1 MKRIEIFDSMLR
13 DGAQGEGVAFSV
25 IDKLNIVKALDAF
38 GVDYIEAGNPGS
50 NPKDI
55 EFFEQAQHLKLKHA
69 KLCAFGSTCRKGR
82 KPEEDFNVRSLMDAK
97 TDVIVIFG
105 KAWDLHVLKVLNT
118 TLKENLRMVKDT
130 VAFLKAAGK
139 EVIFDAEHFFD
150 GYKENAEF
158 AMQVLKAADEAGADS
173 LCLCDTNGGTAP
185 ERIGEIVREV
195 SGAFPNRRI
204 GIHCHNDIGCAVA
217 SSMSAV
223 AAGAVQVQGTF
234 IGIGERCG
242 NADLSTI
249 IPNLRL
255 KMGYECGGD
264 LVMLRDTA
272 AKLSELCNMRLRR
285 NEPYVGDSAFAHK
298 GGMHID
304 GVSKVSRSFEH
315 VAPETVGNVRRFL
328 MSEVSGRTTVLAKI
342 VTIAPGLKKDSPEVT
357 RIVEKTKEMEHEG
370 YQFESADASFEL
382 MALKI
387 LGCFHQHFKLGMY
400 RISGEFPHPDGSKSA
415 SAMLSVQVGDV
426 QETTAAMGNGPVHAL
441 DTALR
446 KALTVFYPQLSNV
459 RLVDYKVRVLTGKA
473 ATASRVRVLIESS
486 DGEMDW
492 TTTGVNTD
500 IIAASW
506 EALTDSIEYY
516 LHQKEG
522 TAKCP

>member
-55 EFFEQAQHLKLKHA
+55 EFFQLVHDLKLKHA
-69 KLCAFGSTCRKGR
+69 KLCAFGSTCRKG
-82 KPEEDFNVRSLMDAK
+82 KVPQEDSNVLSLIDAH
-97 TDVIVIFG
+97 TDVVAIFG
-105 KAWDLHVLKVLNT
+105 KTWDLHVLKVLNT
-118 TLKENLRMVKDT
+118 TLEENLRLVRDT
-130 VAFLKAAGK
+130 VAYFKQAGK
-139 EVIFDAEHFFD
+139 EVIFDAEHFID
-150 GYKENAEF
+150 GYKANADYS
-158 AMQVLKAADEAGADS
+158 MQVLQAADEAGADV
-173 LCLCDTNGGTAP
+173 LCLCDTNGGATP
-185 ERIGEIVREV
+185 EHIHDMVAKV
-195 SGAFPNRRI
+195 CKAFPKQRV

-217 SSMSAV
+217 CSMSAV
-223 AAGAVQVQGTF
+223 EAGAVQVQGTF

-242 NADLSTI
+242 NADLSTLV
-249 IPNLRL
+249 PNLQL
-255 KMGYECGGD
+255 KMGLKCAGE
-264 LVMLRDTA
+264 LTMLRDTA
-272 AKLSELCNMRLRR
+272 SKLSEICNKRLDR
-285 NEPYVGDSAFAHK
+285 NKPYVGESAFAHK

-304 GVSKVSRSFEH
+304 GVAKVSRSFEH
-315 VAPETVGNVRRFL
+315 VPPESVGNARRFL

-342 VTIAPGLKKDSPEVT
+342 AAIAPELSKDSPEVAQ
-357 RIVEKTKEMEHEG
+357 IVQTTKEMEHNG
-370 YQFESADASFEL
+370 YQYESADASFEL

-387 LGCFHQHFKLGMY
+387 LGRYHQHFKLGMY
-400 RISGEFPHPDGSKSA
+400 RTSGEFPHPDENQSA
-415 SAMLSVQVGDV
+415 SAMLSVTVGDQ
-426 QETTAAMGNGPVHAL
+426 QETTATIGNGPVHAL

-446 KALTVFYPQLSNV
+446 KALKVFYPQLNKV

-486 DGEMDW
+486 DGELDW
-492 TTTGVNTD
+492 TTTGVSTD

-506 EALTDSIEYY
+506 EALSDSIEYY

-522 TAKCP
+522 SSSCQ

>member
-1 MKRIEIFDSMLR
+1 MRTIEIFDSMLR

-55 EFFEQAQHLKLKHA
+55 EFFQQVHDLKLKHA
-69 KLCAFGSTCRKGR
+69 KLCAFGSTCRKG
-82 KPEEDFNVRSLMDAK
+82 KMPQDDSNVRSLMDAK
-97 TDVIVIFG
+97 TDAVAIFG
-105 KAWDLHVLKVLNT
+105 KSWDLHVRKVLNAA
-118 TLKENLRMVKDT
+118 LEENLRLVKDT
-130 VAFLKAAGK
+130 VAYFKNEGK

-150 GYKENAEF
+150 GYKANPAY
-158 AMQVLKAADEAGADS
+158 AMQVLEAADAAGADV
-173 LCLCDTNGGTAP
+173 LCLCDTNGGAMP
-185 ERIGEIVREV
+185 DFIQNIVQEV
-195 SGAFPNRRI
+195 CKAFPQQRI

-242 NADLSTI
+242 NADLSTL
-249 IPNLRL
+249 IPNLKL
-255 KMGYECGGD
+255 KMGLACSGD
-264 LVMLRDTA
+264 LPMLRDTA
-272 AKLSELCNMRLRR
+272 SRLSEICNMRLHR
-285 NEPYVGDSAFAHK
+285 NKPYVGESAFAHK

-304 GVSKVSRSFEH
+304 GVAKVSRSFEH
-315 VAPETVGNVRRFL
+315 IPPETVGNARRFL

-342 VTIAPGLKKDSPEVT
+342 AAIAPELSKDSPEVAQ
-357 RIVEKTKEMEHEG
+357 IVQKTKAMEHNG

-382 MALKI
+382 VALKI
-387 LGCFHQHFKLGMY
+387 LNRYTPHFKLGMY
-400 RISGEFPHPDGSKSA
+400 RTSGEFPHPDENQSA
-415 SAMLSVQVGDV
+415 SAMLSVQVGDA
-426 QETTAAMGNGPVHAL
+426 QETTATMGNGPVHAL

-446 KALTVFYPQLSNV
+446 KALMVFYPQLSKV

-486 DGEMDW
+486 DGELDW
-492 TTTGVNTD
+492 TTTGVSTD

-506 EALTDSIEYY
+506 EALSDSIEYY

-522 TAKCP
+522 TSSCL

>member
-25 IDKLNIVKALDAF
+25 IDKLNIVKTLDAF

-55 EFFEQAQHLKLKHA
+55 EFFQQVHDLKLRHA

-82 KPEEDFNVRSLMDAK
+82 KPEEDDNVQSLMDAGVG
-97 TDVIVIFG
+97 VIVIFG
-105 KAWDLHVLKVLNT
+105 KSWDLHVFKVLNT
-118 TLKENLRMVKDT
+118 TLKENLRLVRET
-130 VAFLKAAGK
+130 VAFFKSKGK

-150 GYKENAEF
+150 GYKHNAEF
-158 AMQVLKAADEAGADS
+158 AMQVLAAAHEAGADS
-173 LCLCDTNGGTAP
+173 LCLCDTNGGATP
-185 ERIGEIVREV
+185 TEIGEITKTVCE
-195 SGAFPNRRI
+195 AFPGQRV

-223 AAGAVQVQGTF
+223 SAGATQVQGTF

-249 IPNLRL
+249 IANLRL
-255 KMGYECGGD
+255 KMGYDCAGNLE
-264 LVMLRDTA
+264 LLRDTA
-272 AKLSELCNMRLRR
+272 SKLSEICNMRLAR
-285 NEPYVGDSAFAHK
+285 NEPYVGESAFAHK

-304 GVSKVSRSFEH
+304 GVTKLSESFEH
-315 VAPETVGNVRRFL
+315 VAPESVGNARRFL

-342 VTIAPGLKKDSPEVT
+342 VDIAPELSKDSPEIS
-357 RIVEKTKEMEHEG
+357 RIVQKAKEMEHEG

-382 MALKI
+382 MALKV
-387 LGCFHQHFKLGMY
+387 LGRYRQHFILGMY
-400 RISGEFPHPDGSKSA
+400 RTSGEFPHPDEARSA
-415 SAMLSVQVGDV
+415 SAMLSIQVGDV
-426 QETTAAMGNGPVHAL
+426 HEMTAAMGNGPVHAL

-446 KALTVFYPQLSNV
+446 KALSVFYPQLNQV

-473 ATASRVRVLIESS
+473 ATASRVRVLIDSS
-486 DGEMDW
+486 DGERDW
-492 TTTGVNTD
+492 TTTGVSTD

-506 EALTDSIEYY
+506 EALSDSIEYY

-522 TAKCP
+522 SPSCP

>member
-25 IDKLNIVKALDAF
+25 IDKLNIVRALDAF

-55 EFFEQAQHLKLKHA
+55 EFFEQAQQLKLKHA

-82 KPEEDFNVRSLMDAK
+82 KPEEDANVRSLMDAK
-97 TDVIVIFG
+97 TDVVVIFG
-105 KAWDLHVLKVLNT
+105 KSWDLHVLKVLNT

-130 VAFLKAAGK
+130 ITFFKTAGK

-150 GYKENAEF
+150 GYQANPEF
-158 AMQVLKAADEAGADS
+158 AMQVLKAADEASADA
-173 LCLCDTNGGTAP
+173 LVLCDTNGGTTP
-185 ERIGEIVREV
+185 GRTGEIVREV
-195 SGAFPNRRI
+195 LKAFPDRRI

-223 AAGAVQVQGTF
+223 EAGAVQVQGAF

-242 NADLSTI
+242 NADLSTM

-255 KMGYECGGD
+255 KMGYECAGD

-272 AKLSELCNMRLRR
+272 AKISELCNMRLKR

-315 VAPETVGNVRRFL
+315 VAPEAVGNARRFL

-342 VTIAPGLKKDSPEVT
+342 AAIAPQLKKDSPEVT
-357 RIVEKTKEMEHEG
+357 RIVEKTKELEHEG

-387 LGCFHQHFKLGMY
+387 LGCFGQHFKLGMY
-400 RISGEFPHPDGSKSA
+400 QIGRAH
-415 SAMLSVQVGDV
+415 V
-426 QETTAAMGNGPVHAL
+426 
-441 DTALR
+441 
-446 KALTVFYPQLSNV
+446 
-459 RLVDYKVRVLTGKA
+459 
-473 ATASRVRVLIESS
+473 
-486 DGEMDW
+486 
-492 TTTGVNTD
+492 
-500 IIAASW
+500 
-506 EALTDSIEYY
+506 
-516 LHQKEG
+516 
-522 TAKCP
+522 

>member
-1 MKRIEIFDSMLR
+1 MKTIEIFDSMLR

-55 EFFEQAQHLKLKHA
+55 EFFQQVHDLKLKHA
-69 KLCAFGSTCRKGR
+69 KLCAFGSTCRKG
-82 KPEEDFNVRSLMDAK
+82 KTPQEDANVRSLMDAQ
-97 TDVIVIFG
+97 TDVVAIFG
-105 KAWDLHVLKVLNT
+105 KSWDLHVLKVLTT
-118 TLKENLRMVKDT
+118 TLEENLRLVRDT
-130 VAFLKAAGK
+130 VAYFKGEGK

-150 GYKENAEF
+150 GHNANPDY
-158 AMQVLKAADEAGADS
+158 AMQVLAAADEAGADV
-173 LCLCDTNGGTAP
+173 LCLCDTNGGATP
-185 ERIGEIVREV
+185 GHIQEIVKKVCE
-195 SGAFPNRRI
+195 AFPNRRV

-223 AAGAVQVQGTF
+223 EAGAVQVQGTF

-249 IPNLRL
+249 IPNLQL
-255 KMGYECGGD
+255 KMGMECSGD
-264 LVMLRDTA
+264 LLTLRDTA
-272 AKLSELCNMRLRR
+272 SKLSEICNMRLDR
-285 NEPYVGDSAFAHK
+285 NKPYVGESAFAHK

-304 GVSKVSRSFEH
+304 GVTKVSRSFEH
-315 VAPETVGNVRRFL
+315 VPPESVGNTRRFL

-342 VTIAPGLKKDSPEVT
+342 ATIAPELSKDSPEVAQ
-357 RIVEKTKEMEHEG
+357 IVQTAKEMEHNG

-382 MALKI
+382 MVLKI
-387 LGCFHQHFKLGMY
+387 LGRYSQHFTLGMY
-400 RISGEFPHPDGSKSA
+400 RTSGEFPHPDENQSA
-415 SAMLSVQVGDV
+415 SAMLSVQVGDA
-426 QETTAAMGNGPVHAL
+426 QETTATMGNGPVHAL

-446 KALTVFYPQLSNV
+446 KALMVFYPQLGKV

-492 TTTGVNTD
+492 TTTGVSTD

-506 EALTDSIEYY
+506 EALSDSIEYY

-522 TAKCP
+522 SSSCP

>member
-55 EFFEQAQHLKLKHA
+55 EFFEQVHSLKLKHA
-69 KLCAFGSTCRKGR
+69 KLCAFGSTCRKG
-82 KPEEDFNVRSLMDAK
+82 KMPEEDANVRSLMDAN
-97 TDVIVIFG
+97 TDVVVIFG
-105 KAWDLHVLKVLNT
+105 KSWDLHVLKVLNT
-118 TLKENLRMVKDT
+118 TLEENLRLVKDT
-130 VAFLKAAGK
+130 IAFFKQNGK

-150 GYKENAEF
+150 GYKANSEF
-158 AMQVLKAADEAGADS
+158 AMQVLKAADGAGADS
-173 LCLCDTNGGTAP
+173 LCLCDTNGGTTP
-185 ERIGEIVREV
+185 EQIGEIVKTV
-195 SGAFPNRRI
+195 CTTFPNQRI

-223 AAGAVQVQGTF
+223 VAGAVQVQGTF
-234 IGIGERCG
+234 TGIGERCG

-249 IPNLRL
+249 IPNLKL
-255 KMGYECGGD
+255 KMGYECAGD
-264 LVMLRDTA
+264 VQMLRDTA
-272 AKLSELCNMRLRR
+272 AKLSELCNMRLAR
-285 NEPYVGDSAFAHK
+285 NEPYVGESAFAHK

-304 GVSKVSRSFEH
+304 GVSKLSRSFEH
-315 VAPETVGNVRRFL
+315 VPPETVGNTRRFL

-342 VTIAPGLKKDSPEVT
+342 ASIAPELQKNSPEVT
-357 RIVEKTKEMEHEG
+357 QIVEKTKELEHEG

-387 LGCFHQHFKLGMY
+387 LGCFHPHFQLGMY
-400 RISGEFPHPDGSKSA
+400 RTSGEFPHPDESKSA

-426 QETTAAMGNGPVHAL
+426 QEMTAAMGNGPVHAL

-446 KALTVFYPQLSNV
+446 KALSVFYPALNKV

-486 DGEMDW
+486 DGELDW
-492 TTTGVNTD
+492 TTTGVSSD

-506 EALTDSIEYY
+506 EALADSIEYY

-522 TAKCP
+522 KAKCP

>member
-1 MKRIEIFDSMLR
+1 MGRIEIFDSMLR

-25 IDKLNIVKALDAF
+25 LDKLNIVKALDAF

-55 EFFEQAQHLKLKHA
+55 EFFQQVRELRLRHA
-69 KLCAFGSTCRKGR
+69 KLCAFGSTCRKG
-82 KPEEDFNVRSLMDAK
+82 KAPEDDQNVLSLMEAG
-97 TDVIVIFG
+97 TDVVVIFG
-105 KAWDLHVLKVLNT
+105 KSWDLHVLKVLGT
-118 TLKENLRMVKDT
+118 TLAENLRLVKDT
-130 VAFLKAAGK
+130 VAFFKRNGK

-150 GYKENAEF
+150 GYEANAEY
-158 AMQVLKAADEAGADS
+158 AMQVLTAANEAGADS
-173 LCLCDTNGGTAP
+173 LCLCDTNGGTTP
-185 ERIGEIVREV
+185 DRIGTVVRLV
-195 SGAFPNRRI
+195 CDAFPAQRV
-204 GIHCHNDIGCAVA
+204 GIHCHNDTGCAVA

-223 AAGAVQVQGTF
+223 GAGAVQVQGTF

-255 KMGYECGGD
+255 KMGYECSGD
-264 LVMLRDTA
+264 LAMLRHTA
-272 AKLSELCNMRLRR
+272 AKLYEFCNMRVER
-285 NEPYVGDSAFAHK
+285 NKPYVGESAFAHK

-304 GVSKVSRSFEH
+304 GVTKVSQSFEH
-315 VAPETVGNVRRFL
+315 VAPETVGNTRRFL

-342 VTIAPGLKKDSPEVT
+342 ASIAPELSKDSPDIAS
-357 RIVEKTKEMEHEG
+357 IVQKAKEMEHEG

-382 MALKI
+382 MALKT
-387 LGCFHQHFKLGMY
+387 LGRFREHFKLGMY
-400 RISGEFPHPDGSKSA
+400 RTSGEFPHPDANKSA
-415 SAMLSVQVGDV
+415 SAMLSIQVGDR

-446 KALTVFYPQLSNV
+446 KALSVFYPQLNKV

-486 DGEMDW
+486 DGELDW
-492 TTTGVNTD
+492 TTTGVSTD

-516 LHQKEG
+516 LYQKEG
-522 TAKCP
+522 SPSCP